1 MLSLSIFKFWASFKK
16 DINDTSQSQLKY
28 LVLECSYIK
37 IARAM
42 ARSSS
47 PG

>member
-1 MLSLSIFKFWASFKK
+1 MN
-16 DINDTSQSQLKY
+16 NDTSQSQLKY

-42 ARSSS
+42 AKSSS